1 MFLLCGLAVP
11 QVFRG
16 VASRC
21 VLYSH
26 KFHPLLSGFSQSGII
41 TIIIIIIIFIIIA
54 IVTVFCLCLILS
66 GSRQLASVVI
76 EALLAL
82 GDIILQGEVQQSL
95 LQGDS
100 NNAFKLP
107 FLGHIFVEGLT
118 SSHLEEGSTVVI
130 HHPGLGAATVVG
142 ARQGAFMKTGFSAL
156 APKPLC
162 PAI

>member
-1 MFLLCGLAVP
+1 M
-11 QVFRG
+11 R
-16 VASRC
+16 
-21 VLYSH
+21 H
-26 KFHPLLSGFSQSGII
+26 HHHHPHPHHHHHHYHHLP
-41 TIIIIIIIFIIIA
+41 
-54 IVTVFCLCLILS
+54 LS

-100 NNAFKLP
+100 NKAFKLP
-107 FLGHIFVEGLT
+107 FLGHIFEEGLT

-142 ARQGAFMKTGFSAL
+142 ARQGAFMKTGFTAL
-156 APKPLC
+156 APKSLC
-162 PAI
+162 PAIQCI